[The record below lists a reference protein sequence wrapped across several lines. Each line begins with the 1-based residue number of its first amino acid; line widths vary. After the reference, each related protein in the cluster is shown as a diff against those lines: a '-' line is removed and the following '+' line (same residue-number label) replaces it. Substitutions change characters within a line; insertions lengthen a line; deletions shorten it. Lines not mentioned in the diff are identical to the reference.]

1 MSCFKKIVG
10 SSKNKDQL
18 KQTNQG
24 NIIEKYRSIPWMT
37 DLRLDNISICL
48 SSGFKPAISL
58 PTEFERQLR
67 PNVEIAKRLN
77 AIKAVVLWLMV
88 PENELSNERILNF
101 VSTNG
106 LDLFLA
112 DDEKHILNSSRNDEE
127 LRNVIGWKFE
137 NAWSLAWYFGYND
150 PDITG
155 QMMTGEQMQEILIN
169 YTCPLDG
176 KIEDWLET
184 MEIVSDED
192 LKKKEDL
199 FYCIHNAVRS
209 AQLGE
214 QTVPPDFNP
223 LVNGGVIHERR
234 HSLTWMLSSGI
245 DWDDTDLST

>member
-1 MSCFKKIVG
+1 MSFFKKIVG

-199 FYCIHNAVRS
+199 FYCIHNAARS